1 MTAATEFKLKYTGS
15 ALGYVWSI
23 VKPLAYFAVLWVVF
37 GRFFKLGAVFDN
49 YPLYLIL
56 GIVLWTFFVDATTL
70 AMASLVA
77 RSGILRK
84 MAFPRIV
91 VPISATMVSV
101 VTFAINFV
109 VVAAFLVISREMPR
123 PAWLLVPV
131 LLVELYVFTLG
142 LSLILATLFVRFRD
156 VGQIWELVTQLLFFA
171 SPIMYPLGLLPPWA
185 RSVSMLNP
193 FTQVVQDVRSLFMP
207 NAPPRS
213 ILVAPEVLGA
223 GGRIYPIVVSLVV
236 FAAGLL
242 LFRREEPWVAERI

>member
-1 MTAATEFKLKYTGS
+1 MSAGIEFKLKYTGS

-23 VKPLAYFAVLWVVF
+23 IKPLAYFAVLWVVF
-37 GRFFKLGAVFDN
+37 GRFFKLGAVFSK

-56 GIVLWTFFVDATTL
+56 GIVLWTFFVDATSL

-84 MAFPRIV
+84 MAFPRLV
-91 VPISATMVSV
+91 VPVSATMVAV

-109 VVAAFLVISREMPR
+109 IVAAFLVISREAPS
-123 PAWLLVPV
+123 PAWLLVP
-131 LLVELYVFTLG
+131 LLLIELYVFTLG
-142 LSLILATLFVRFRD
+142 LSLILATLYVRFRD

-171 SPIMYPLGLLPPWA
+171 TPIMYPLGLLPPWA

-193 FTQVVQDVRSLFMP
+193 FTQVVQDIRSLFMP
-207 NAPPRS
+207 DAPARS
-213 ILVAPEVLGA
+213 ILLAPDVLGG
-223 GGRIYPIVVSLVV
+223 GGRLYPIAISFVVLV
-236 FAAGLL
+236 AGLL